1 MYIAINKANRL
12 EFHSFEWS
20 EDNKLIVNG
29 KQVSINDW
37 DIIEVFP
44 SQQQQILLTVNEKG
58 LALIED
64 VNNLFNHAAELGVS
78 INEDVY
84 DDHSLIGISNCLSYI
99 VSEGGV
105 FQDEFLEKVGVNL
118 DEHYLP
124 YLKFNNY

>member
-20 EDNKLIVNG
+20 EDLKLIVNG
-29 KQVSINDW
+29 KQVSIEDW

-44 SQQQQILLTVNEKG
+44 PQQQQVLLTVNEKG

-64 VNNLFNHAAELGVS
+64 VDNLFNHAAELGVS

-105 FQDEFLEKVGVNL
+105 LRDEFLEKVGTNL

-124 YLKFNNY
+124 YLKFNY